1 MTDKT
6 VQTESL
12 RSAKKRPD
20 FLGAFVPARLRQA
33 LSITVADLGNVVAFG
48 PRRQPGGKPAPAVAA
63 DAAERPVPRSI
74 AANRRWTWALLVAGS
89 LAIHSVLLVA
99 LLREPDLHASI
110 GLEAITVELV
120 LGANKAA
127 GLAPTPSEAET
138 TINSPPVPREDKPEA
153 PLPEIARRDIKPP
166 MPSAARPL
174 QAEIS
179 PQPQDRPEIAVDP
192 KPAEQPTRITALPK
206 QQDIDKPETEAKIA
220 PARKRD
226 DGKNAR
232 DRAAP
237 ASPQS
242 IASNSIGRGR
252 SDADTNYRGLV
263 SAHLA
268 RHKQFPADAR
278 SRGQQGSATV
288 SFSLDGGGRVTS
300 VQLARG
306 SGVASIDQ
314 ETQAM
319 VRRASPFPVPPSG
332 RPVSF
337 TVPVQFY
344 LR

>member
-1 MTDKT
+1 M
-6 VQTESL
+6 
-12 RSAKKRPD
+12 
-20 FLGAFVPARLRQA
+20 
-33 LSITVADLGNVVAFG
+33 
-48 PRRQPGGKPAPAVAA
+48 
-63 DAAERPVPRSI
+63 
-74 AANRRWTWALLVAGS
+74 
-89 LAIHSVLLVA
+89 
-99 LLREPDLHASI
+99 
-110 GLEAITVELV
+110 
-120 LGANKAA
+120 
-127 GLAPTPSEAET
+127 
-138 TINSPPVPREDKPEA
+138 PREDKPEA
-153 PLPEIARRDIKPP
+153 PLPEIARRDITPP
-166 MPSAARPL
+166 TLSAARPL
-174 QAEIS
+174 QAELP

-206 QQDIDKPETEAKIA
+206 QQDVDKPETEAKIA
-220 PARKRD
+220 PTRRRD

-242 IASNSIGRGR
+242 VASNSIGRGR

-278 SRGQQGSATV
+278 SRGQQGSATI

-300 VQLARG
+300 VRLARG

-319 VRRASPFPVPPSG
+319 VRRASPFPAPPSG